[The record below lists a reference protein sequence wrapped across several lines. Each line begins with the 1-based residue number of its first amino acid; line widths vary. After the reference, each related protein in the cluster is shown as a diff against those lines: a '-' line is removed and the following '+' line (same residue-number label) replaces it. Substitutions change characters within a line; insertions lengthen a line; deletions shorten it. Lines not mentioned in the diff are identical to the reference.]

1 MWSITAATD
10 KPHQYARATNSSS
23 FSFSN
28 HFQSVPKHGSVPKE
42 CKLPFNPSSANSFSN
57 LERSEQTQFR
67 DRAGQRWKANAGP
80 CFPAKG
86 ANTGLTNSALGAGF
100 CQCLNLNF

>member
-1 MWSITAATD
+1 MRQLRENGITAQASAQRI
-10 KPHQYARATNSSS
+10 PLH

-42 CKLPFNPSSANSFSN
+42 CKLDFDPPSANSFSN
-57 LERSEQTQFR
+57 LERSELTRFR

-86 ANTGLTNSALGAGF
+86 ANTGLTNSAPSAAL
-100 CQCLNLNF
+100 CQWRN